1 MDRLAALFEQLAV
14 PEIMR
19 ILRRTAIVSL
29 AIGGV
34 ALIVLSL
41 LGEVLIGL
49 GACIG
54 LGLGLANIRLVTS
67 SVVRIQKSG
76 TENTRRPLASHTLL
90 RLGVTTVVVL
100 AMLLTV
106 WQLGV
111 GAVAGLAVFYF
122 VFLGNVMKSLLA
134 KGVAA

>member
-19 ILRRTAIVSL
+19 ILRRTVLASV

-49 GACIG
+49 GAC
-54 LGLGLANIRLVTS
+54 LGLALGLVNIRLVTA
-67 SVVRIQKSG
+67 SVVRVQKSG
-76 TENTRRPLASHTLL
+76 RENTRRPLASHTLV

-100 AMLLTV
+100 ALMLTV

-122 VFLGNVMKSLLA
+122 LFLGNVMKSLFA
-134 KGVAA
+134 KGVTA